1 MSLSSLFTTTTK
13 WIKDDLLGETRR
25 MLKHPSPTIR
35 SMPPSPIVPPPMHR
49 YMVWSEKSE
58 MKKKKLLITP
68 TFFLSFQKLF
78 KCLRSKTKLPVM
90 NTYVDVNNNLVLY
103 ITLVQLVNL
112 THLEVKQ
119 NTKLFFTPQK
129 FEPHRYL
136 GCSHQPQCEIKP
148 AVHLL
153 KKDLK

>member
-1 MSLSSLFTTTTK
+1 
-13 WIKDDLLGETRR
+13 
-25 MLKHPSPTIR
+25 
-35 SMPPSPIVPPPMHR
+35 
-49 YMVWSEKSE
+49 
-58 MKKKKLLITP
+58 MKKKKIIYHP
-68 TFFLSFQKLF
+68 DIFLSFQKLF

-112 THLEVKQ
+112 THLEVKH

-129 FEPHRYL
+129 FEAHRYL
-136 GCSHQPQCEIKP
+136 GCSHQPQQKKEP

-153 KKDLK
+153 KKDLKLKNFRITREGVNWSNHDCSNHDWLKLFLQFETYQNKFL

>member
-35 SMPPSPIVPPPMHR
+35 SMPPSPIVPPPTHR

-58 MKKKKLLITP
+58 MKKKKIIYHP
-68 TFFLSFQKLF
+68 DIFLSFQKLF

-90 NTYVDVNNNLVLY
+90 NTYVVLY
-103 ITLVQLVNL
+103 IALVQLVNL
-112 THLEVKQ
+112 THLEVKH

-129 FEPHRYL
+129 FEAHRYL
-136 GCSHQPQCEIKP
+136 GCSHQPQ
-148 AVHLL
+148 
-153 KKDLK
+153 